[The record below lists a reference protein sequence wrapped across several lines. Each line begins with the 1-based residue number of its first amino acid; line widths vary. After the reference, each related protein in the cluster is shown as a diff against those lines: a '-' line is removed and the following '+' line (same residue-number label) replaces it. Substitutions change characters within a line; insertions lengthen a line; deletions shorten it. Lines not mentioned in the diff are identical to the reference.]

1 MKISKNSIV
10 TLSYQLHANFPLQE
24 KKHIETT
31 DASHP
36 FTFLFGVGGLIP
48 EFEQNLEGLSTGEK
62 FDFQIESKDAYG
74 DADANAIMDLPI
86 DIFKV
91 DNIIDFEVLKA
102 GNILPMSDHEGN
114 QMNGKVISYT
124 DQVVT
129 MDFNHPLAGQKLHF
143 VGEVVDVRAASPEEL
158 SHGHVHSG
166 EHGH

>member
-10 TLSYQLHANFPLQE
+10 TLSCQLHANFLLQE
-24 KKHIETT
+24 KKNIETT

-48 EFEQNLEGLSTGEK
+48 GFEQNLQGLTTGKK

-74 DADANAIMDLPI
+74 DSDANAIMDLPI

-91 DNIIDFEVLKA
+91 DNVIDFEVLKS

-114 QMNGKVISYT
+114 QMNGKVVSYT
-124 DQVVT
+124 DQVVA
-129 MDFNHPLAGQKLHF
+129 MYFNHPLAGQKLHF
-143 VGEVVDVRAASPEEL
+143 VGEVVDV
-158 SHGHVHSG
+158 
-166 EHGH
+166 

>member
-10 TLSYQLHANFPLQE
+10 TLSCQLHANFPLQE

-48 EFEQNLEGLSTGEK
+48 GFEQNLQGLTTGKK

-74 DADANAIMDLPI
+74 DSDANAIMDLPI

-91 DNIIDFEVLKA
+91 DNVIDFEVLKS

-114 QMNGKVISYT
+114 QMNGKVVSYT
-124 DQVVT
+124 DQVVA
-129 MDFNHPLAGQKLHF
+129 MYFNHPLAGQKLHF
-143 VGEVVDVRAASPEEL
+143 VGEVVDV
-158 SHGHVHSG
+158 
-166 EHGH
+166 